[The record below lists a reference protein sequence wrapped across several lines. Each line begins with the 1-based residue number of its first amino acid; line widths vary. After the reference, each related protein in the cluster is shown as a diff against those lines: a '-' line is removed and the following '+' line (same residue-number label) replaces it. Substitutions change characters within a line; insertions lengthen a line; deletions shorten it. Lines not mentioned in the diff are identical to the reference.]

1 MTNEKHLLLDFGGVC
16 LLNPVEL
23 HRSLERRL
31 GLSEGTFTWMGP
43 INPSTDPLWQQL
55 LAKEVTE
62 REYWH
67 QRAKDVGEA
76 ADKGPEWT
84 LRDYMSVAYQ
94 EPEDVIIRES
104 ARAIVRD
111 AKAAGRKVGILT
123 NDLYDFHG
131 EAWVDSIAFF
141 KEMDTIT
148 DASRIPALKPDPRA
162 FEQALIDLE
171 VERDEIVFVD
181 DQVRNVEGSRAFG
194 LQTVF
199 FDVAHPDQS
208 WTETRHL
215 LGLPEAS

>member
-1 MTNEKHLLLDFGGVC
+1 MGAEQHLLLDFGGVC

-23 HRSLERRL
+23 HRSLERRM
-31 GLSEGTFTWMGP
+31 GLPEGTFNWMGP
-43 INPSTDPLWQQL
+43 IDPSTDPLWQRL

-76 ADKGPEWT
+76 AGKGPDWT
-84 LRDYMSVAYQ
+84 LRDYMNVAYD
-94 EPEDVIIRES
+94 EPEETIVRES

-131 EAWVDSIAFF
+131 EAWVESISFF
-141 KEMDTIT
+141 KEVDTIT

-162 FEQALIDLE
+162 FAQALVDLDVRREE
-171 VERDEIVFVD
+171 VVFVD
-181 DQVRNVEGSRAFG
+181 DQIRNVEGSRAFG
-194 LQTVF
+194 LETVF
-199 FDVAHPDQS
+199 FNVANPDQS
-208 WTETRHL
+208 WAETRRL
-215 LGLPEAS
+215 LRLEGAS

>member
-1 MTNEKHLLLDFGGVC
+1 MGGARHLLLDFGGVC

-23 HRSLERRL
+23 HRSFERRM
-31 GLSEGTFTWMGP
+31 GLPEGTFTWMGP
-43 INPSTDPLWQQL
+43 VDPSTDSLWQKL

-76 ADKGPEWT
+76 AGRGGEWT
-84 LRDYMSVAYQ
+84 LRDYMSEAYK
-94 EPEDVIIRES
+94 EPEQVIIRES

-131 EAWVDSIAFF
+131 EAWVDSISFF
-141 KEMDTIT
+141 DEVDTIT

-162 FEQALIDLE
+162 FEQALSDLDVRRE
-171 VERDEIVFVD
+171 DVVFVD
-181 DQVRNVEGSRAFG
+181 DQIRNVEGSRAFG
-194 LQTVF
+194 LETVF
-199 FDVAHPDQS
+199 FNVANPEES
-208 WTETRHL
+208 WVETRRL
-215 LGLPEAS
+215 LGLAEAS